1 MKRIFLSVF
10 ILASVWIL
18 AQNSEIANAQK
29 QLNENDFAGA
39 IATLSMVE
47 KDHPVNTIDPNQ
59 LRELYYIKGKSYMG
73 NNNPLEAAK
82 AFLEVKKIEES
93 PSYMVKNKDTKEKMY
108 FLNEAEANSYADQND
123 SKARSVLVEKK
134 YSDEIF
140 LLLNSQLESST
151 SAANK
156 AYTDKNFGTASKKFL
171 ETFYIAETL
180 GLEGKMYLYYAGI
193 AAYQGEDF
201 PTADGLFDQV
211 IELQYEGDNPEDNTL
226 ESAYRLKAFI
236 KSNNS
241 DWEELI
247 VLAKKGLEKFPE
259 NEDLNALLATAY
271 NKSGNDEAFIEQL
284 KTNVQNDPDNA
295 LNYYNLGVLHYKDG
309 RNKEEALGYFQKAIE
324 KDPTYEDA
332 YNNIARIIIDKD
344 KDFNNAI
351 NELGTSSSDAD
362 KEEQIEMERN
372 AFYKA
377 SIPAMEQAHSQF
389 PDEKL
394 YVQILKIMYGVIDD
408 DANYKKY
415 EALLRAM

>member
-10 ILASVWIL
+10 IFASVWIL

-29 QLNENDFAGA
+29 QLDEQNFTGA
-39 IATLSMVE
+39 ITTLLSVE
-47 KDHPVNTIDPNQ
+47 KDYPVNTIDPNQ
-59 LRELYYIKGKSYMG
+59 LRELYYIKGKSYMAQ
-73 NNNPLEAAK
+73 NKQLEAAK

-93 PSYMVKNKDTKEKMY
+93 PSFMVKNKETKEKLY
-108 FLNEAEANSYADQND
+108 FMNEEEAKSYADQND
-123 SKARSVLVEKK
+123 SKARPVPVVKK

-140 LLLNSQLESST
+140 ISLNSQLESS
-151 SAANK
+151 SGAANK

-171 ETFYIAETL
+171 ETYYIAEAL

-201 PTADGLFDQV
+201 PTAEDLFDQI

-226 ESAYRLKAFI
+226 ESAYRLKAYI

-241 DWEELI
+241 NWEELI
-247 VLAKKGLEKFPE
+247 VLAKEGLEKFPE

-284 KTNVQNDPDNA
+284 KVNVQNDPDNA

-309 RNKEEALGYFQKAIE
+309 RNKEEALTYFQKAIE
-324 KDPTYEDA
+324 KDPTYEYA
-332 YNNIARIIIDKD
+332 YNNVARIIIDKD
-344 KDFNNAI
+344 KEFNNSI
-351 NELGTSSSDAD
+351 NELGTTSSDAD
-362 KEEQIEMERN
+362 KEEQIEKERK
-372 AFYKA
+372 AFYQE
-377 SIPAMEQAHSQF
+377 SIPTMEQAHSQF